1 MNEKDT
7 ASVEVTEAEISTIA
21 AVLRDS
27 GCLWWNLP
35 DVATRQLSINLV
47 EAITAL
53 RQSQLEEAGD
63 ALMAWDNN
71 LLTAPGIAPE
81 YRAAVQ
87 RFGDVL
93 GVPAETPEKENE
105 DGK

>member
-1 MNEKDT
+1 MPYCKTHARHHNGDPCPICTAKALADKD
-7 ASVEVTEAEISTIA
+7 ARIRE
-21 AVLRDS
+21 
-27 GCLWWNLP
+27 
-35 DVATRQLSINLV
+35 
-47 EAITAL
+47 
-53 RQSQLEEAGD
+53 LEEAGD

-93 GVPAETPEKENE
+93 GVPAEDTEK
-105 DGK
+105 